1 MLNIAVFSIRS
12 SPAKLSGKQSTV
24 CLNNGYADQYI
35 VYTLEFKMLLR
46 VNIYPN
52 GLPMQFPT
60 HPQKK
65 S

>member
-12 SPAKLSGKQSTV
+12 SLAKLSGKQLTS
-24 CLNNGYADQYI
+24 CLNNGHADRYV
-35 VYTLEFKMLLR
+35 VYTLESKMLLR

-60 HPQKK
+60 HPLKK

>member
-1 MLNIAVFSIRS
+1 MLNIAVFSTRS
-12 SPAKLSGKQSTV
+12 SLAKLSGKQPTEYLS
-24 CLNNGYADQYI
+24 NGNADRYI
-35 VYTLEFKMLLR
+35 VYTLESKMLLR

-60 HPQKK
+60 HLQKR